1 VFTAGI
7 GEHSAA
13 VRGSICRHLDWL
25 GVMIDEVANRAH
37 AGTISVSDTQ
47 VEVLVIPT
55 NEEVMIAHHTL
66 NLMRSA

>member
-1 VFTAGI
+1 
-7 GEHSAA
+7 
-13 VRGSICRHLDWL
+13 
-25 GVMIDEVANRAH
+25 MIDEVANRAH